1 MSIDIKNVLHAQ
13 AQLREMYSNRDS
25 GTRQT
30 EPAADRQPVKAG
42 LADRVTISA
51 AAQHLA
57 RAGEAHA
64 SEPVINTGR
73 VDEIRQ
79 SLIEGSYR
87 IDPAQIA
94 EKLRLFGIRLH

>member
-1 MSIDIKNVLHAQ
+1 MSIDIKNALHAQ

-25 GTRQT
+25 GTRKT
-30 EPAADRQPVKAG
+30 DSGADSTPAKTG
-42 LADRVTISA
+42 LADRVTLSA

-57 RAGEAHA
+57 RAGEARS

-87 IDPAQIA
+87 IDPVQIA
-94 EKLRLFGIRLH
+94 EKIRLFGIRLH